1 MSEDI
6 RYDNTV
12 SQAHVRDSPRYDATM
27 TIVPHTYTRSASKR
41 KTLFISVRWH
51 TERASSKGASLF
63 LFFFL
68 SLSLSLSL
76 SLRILMC
83 ARVFRIA
90 ALSILSPL
98 LFFQVFAPRLDGLL
112 SECARGNQAS
122 IDGHLYS
129 RTASPGGPL
138 FCFLAASPPPRD
150 QL

>member
-63 LFFFL
+63 LFFL
-68 SLSLSLSL
+68 SLSLSLSAYIDVCACL
-76 SLRILMC
+76 SYR
-83 ARVFRIA
+83 RSFYFV
-90 ALSILSPL
+90 SPL
-98 LFFQVFAPRLDGLL
+98 ILP
-112 SECARGNQAS
+112 S
-122 IDGHLYS
+122 I
-129 RTASPGGPL
+129 RP
-138 FCFLAASPPPRD
+138 
-150 QL
+150 